1 MTTPQPYATGTPG
14 APVKTDKTNVL
25 AIVGLVLAF
34 IVPLVGVILGFVA
47 RSQIKRTGEK
57 GSGLALAAIIV
68 GLAFIVIGI
77 ISAVVLGIAGA
88 NAGVTTTY

>member
-1 MTTPQPYATGTPG
+1 MTTPQPYGAAG

-25 AIVGLVLAF
+25 AIVGIILAF
-34 IVPLVGVILGFVA
+34 FVPLVGVILGFVA

-57 GSGLALAAIIV
+57 GSGLALAAIII

-77 ISAVVLGIAGA
+77 IISVVFAIAGA
-88 NAGVTTTY
+88 NAGVSTTY